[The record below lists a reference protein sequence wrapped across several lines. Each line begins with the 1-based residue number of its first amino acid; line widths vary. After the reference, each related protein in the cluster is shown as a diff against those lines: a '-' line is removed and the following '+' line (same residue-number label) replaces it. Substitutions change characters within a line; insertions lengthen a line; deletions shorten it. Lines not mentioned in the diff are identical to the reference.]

1 MWNGVRGVSGSSE
14 GEWYE
19 GFFLLLNLET
29 MFTLFQDWGWGK
41 GPSARVENIE

>member
-1 MWNGVRGVSGSSE
+1 MGVARGSGMRV
-14 GEWYE
+14 
-19 GFFLLLNLET
+19 FFKLLNLET